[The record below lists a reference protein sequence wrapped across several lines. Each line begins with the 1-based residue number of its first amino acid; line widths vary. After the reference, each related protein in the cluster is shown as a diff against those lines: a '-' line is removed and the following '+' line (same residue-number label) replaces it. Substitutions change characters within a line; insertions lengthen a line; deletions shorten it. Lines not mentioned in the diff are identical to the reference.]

1 MALHPLTVL
10 PAHPDQ
16 AFIDGGWIGASGGRL
31 QLVDPSTE
39 EAVAEALDGSAEAV
53 DRAVAAARRSFDEGV
68 WRRRTLAERI
78 EILERVL
85 SALDDRA
92 EDLAQI
98 QTTEM
103 GAPITVSR
111 AMIASCSNLFRAYVD
126 AAKSVAYEYLR
137 RDVAGQSLVRRE
149 PVGVVA
155 AITPWNGPLAT
166 VLNKSIPSLL
176 TGCSVV
182 LKPAPETPV
191 DAGIVAELCSEAGV
205 PDGVFNVVT
214 GGRATGE
221 ALVAHPGVDKVTF
234 TGSTVAGRQVGEAC
248 GRSLKR
254 VSLELGGKSAGIVL
268 DDADP
273 AVTIPHVVAGNFF
286 NSGQACI
293 AITRVLVPSS
303 RHDDMVDALRTE
315 AEGWVLGDPR
325 DEATQ
330 LGPLVSR
337 RQRDRVEGYLASG
350 RDEGARAVLGGGRPD
365 TPDRGW
371 YIEPTILVDVGNDMT
386 VARNEIF
393 GPVMSVI
400 RYDTEE
406 EAVAIANDSEYG
418 LHGAV
423 FTSDLDRGLAVAQR
437 IQSGSVTI
445 NGSGLTPATPYGGV
459 KGSGVGREHGREGVE
474 DFLELHS
481 FVVPAEMAA
490 ALEGRGVPVS

>member
-1 MALHPLTVL
+1 MTVRPMVL
-10 PAHPDQ
+10 PTHPGEI
-16 AFIDGGWIGASGGRL
+16 FVDGRWSSAAGGRL
-31 QLVDPSTE
+31 ELIDPATE
-39 EAVAEALDGSAEAV
+39 EVVGEALDTAPGGVA
-53 DRAVAAARRSFDEGV
+53 RAVVAARRSFDEGV
-68 WRRRTLAERI
+68 WRRRPIAERI
-78 EILERVL
+78 EILQRVL
-85 SALDDRA
+85 AALVERA
-92 EDLAQI
+92 DEMVDI

-111 AMIASCSNLFRAYVD
+111 AMNASCSILFRAYVD
-126 AAKSVAYEYLR
+126 GARAVAYEYLR
-137 RDVAGQSLVRRE
+137 RDAAGQSLIRRE

-166 VLNKSIPSLL
+166 VLNKAIPSLL

-214 GGRATGE
+214 GGRATGQ
-221 ALVAHPGVDKVTF
+221 ALVAHPDVDKVTF
-234 TGSTVAGRQVGEAC
+234 TGSTAAGREVGEIC
-248 GRSLKR
+248 GRNLKR

-268 DDADP
+268 DDADLTAAAP
-273 AVTIPHVVAGNFF
+273 QVVAGNFF

-293 AITRVLVPSS
+293 AITRVLVPAG
-303 RHDDMVDALRTE
+303 RHDEIVDALRAE
-315 AEGWVLGDPR
+315 AAGWILGDPR
-325 DEATQ
+325 DEETQ

-337 RQRDRVEGYLASG
+337 RQRDRVERYLAAG
-350 RDEGARAVLGGGRPD
+350 RDQGARAVLGGGRPAGL
-365 TPDRGW
+365 DRGW
-371 YIEPTILVDVGNDMT
+371 YIEPTILVDVRNDMT
-386 VARNEIF
+386 VAREEIF

-406 EAVAIANDSEYG
+406 EAIAIANDSDYG

-423 FTSDLDRGLAVAQR
+423 FTTDTDRGLEVAGR
-437 IQSGSVTI
+437 IRSGSVNV

-459 KGSGVGREHGREGVE
+459 KGSGLGREHGREGVE

-481 FVVPAEMAA
+481 FVVPTELFEL
-490 ALEGRGVPVS
+490 LEADGVPVS